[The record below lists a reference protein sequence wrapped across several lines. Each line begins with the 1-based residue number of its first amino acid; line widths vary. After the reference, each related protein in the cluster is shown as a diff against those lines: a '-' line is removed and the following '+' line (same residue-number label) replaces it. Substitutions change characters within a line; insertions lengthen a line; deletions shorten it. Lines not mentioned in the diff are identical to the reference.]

1 MRRTRRQPA
10 RRGWRTALMAMILMV
25 LGGVASAAP
34 AWAHAGGGETKE
46 GYVLVQQALGRLAH
60 DPNMTGVDAA
70 QEKIHDTLDTTD
82 QEGVNIAQVKEAK
95 IALDAGKIEEGRALL
110 QKSISEAI
118 SKIMPATG
126 EETGT
131 TVVPS
136 EIPGR
141 GSLDGLQ
148 WAFLGISVLLLLAGS
163 GLAQRFRPAN
173 NIAALRRRLAAP
185 QPGLATAGTLIKDPS

>member
-10 RRGWRTALMAMILMV
+10 RRGWRTALIATILMV

-34 AWAHAGGGETKE
+34 AWAHGGGETEE

-60 DPNMTGVDAA
+60 DPNMTGVEAA
-70 QEKIHDTLDTTD
+70 MEKINDTLATKD
-82 QEGVNIAQVKEAK
+82 QEGVNIAQVKEAQV
-95 IALDAGKIEEGRALL
+95 ALDAGKVEEGQALL
-110 QKSISEAI
+110 QKSITEAI
-118 SKIMPATG
+118 SKVKPATG

-163 GLAQRFRPAN
+163 GLAARFRPVN

-185 QPGLATAGTLIKDPS
+185 QLGRAPAGTLIKDQS

>member
-10 RRGWRTALMAMILMV
+10 SRGWRTALMASILVV
-25 LGGVASAAP
+25 LGGVASATP
-34 AWAHAGGGETKE
+34 AFAHAGGGETKE

-82 QEGVNIAQVKEAK
+82 QVGVNIAQVKEAK
-95 IALDAGKIEEGRALL
+95 TALDAGNVQAGQVLL
-110 QKSISEAI
+110 QKSITEAV
-118 SKIMPATG
+118 SAIMPATG

-163 GLAQRFRPAN
+163 VVAQKFRPADN
-173 NIAALRRRLAAP
+173 LAALRRRLAP
-185 QPGLATAGTLIKDPS
+185 QPGLVPAGSLTKDQS